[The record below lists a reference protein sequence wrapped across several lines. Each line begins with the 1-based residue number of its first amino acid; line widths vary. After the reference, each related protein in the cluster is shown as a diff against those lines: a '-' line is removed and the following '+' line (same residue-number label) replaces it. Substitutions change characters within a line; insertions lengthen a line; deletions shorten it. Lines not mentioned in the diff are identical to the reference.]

1 MLKLTAF
8 EFIVRVIPEA
18 FALVLASYAL
28 SNHRINIK
36 RYIFSSILFALS
48 IYFIRMLPI
57 NYGVHSILNIIIQ
70 TVILI
75 SINKIDIIPSIK
87 SSIITFISLFIIEL
101 LNMLLLSLVFKE
113 RLEGIMSN
121 TILKTICGLPSLL
134 AIAIIALCYYYYL
147 KKKDKLKYV

>member
-1 MLKLTAF
+1 MLKLTVI
-8 EFIVRVIPEA
+8 EFVLRTIPEA

-28 SNHRINIK
+28 SNHKINIK
-36 RYIFSSILFALS
+36 RYIVSSILFALS

-87 SSIITFISLFIIEL
+87 ASIITFISLFIIEL
-101 LNMLLLSLVFKE
+101 LNMLLLTLIFKE
-113 RLEGIMSN
+113 RLEGIMSD
-121 TILKTICGLPSLL
+121 TVLKTIGGLPSLL
-134 AIAIIALCYYYYL
+134 AITIISLCYYYNL